1 MKTTTA
7 QATPWMKKFS
17 LTAAALVVAATSMTS
32 QAATLTG
39 NVSYVSDYLFRG
51 ISQTNEGMALQ
62 GGMTVTGDNGAYLS
76 TWGSNI
82 NFGDGSMELDVLL
95 GWTGKVNDDWSVDV
109 GVMQYRYPN
118 GDNAETEFNFVEWYA
133 KAIYGDLVLGYAY
146 AGDYFGAGVDKYQYF
161 SVDHTFKLKDDWAL
175 VSHVGYN
182 AFEDSEQFQTFLAAG
197 PVSSSNYTDFSI
209 GVSKTYMGASFAL
222 KFAGT
227 DIGKSAECP
236 LCDDRA
242 VFSVTKSF

>member
-7 QATPWMKKFS
+7 QTTPWAKS
-17 LTAAALVVAATSMTS
+17 IGRTAVAMLIAATSMSS

-39 NVSYVSDYLFRG
+39 NVGYVSDYLFRG

-62 GGMTVTGDNGAYLS
+62 GGMTVAADNGAYLS

-82 NFGDGSMELDVLL
+82 SFGDGSMELDLLL
-95 GWTGKVNDDWSVDV
+95 GWTGKVTEDWSVDV

-118 GDNAETEFNFVEWYA
+118 GNTAETEFNFVEWYA
-133 KAIYGDLVLGYAY
+133 KALYGDFVFGYAF
-146 AGDYFGAGVDKYQYF
+146 ASDYFGAGVDQYHYF
-161 SVDHTFKLKDDWAL
+161 SVDHTYKLQDDWAI
-175 VSHVGYN
+175 VSHLGYN
-182 AFEDSEQFQTFLAAG
+182 KFEDSEQFQTFLAAG
-197 PVSSSNYTDFSI
+197 PVNTSSYADFSV

-222 KFAGT
+222 KYAGT
-227 DIGKSAECP
+227 DIGKSAECA
-236 LCDDRA
+236 LCDNRA